1 MQKNSHLRKLVF
13 IAFLTAQGIVLG
25 LLEQAIPFPF
35 APGAKLGLA
44 NIVTLISL
52 YTLSFKEVVFVIV
65 MKTLL
70 TTVLG
75 GTFSTFLYSGMGA
88 LVSFIGMY
96 LVKQLGEKRVSMI
109 GVSATGGILH
119 NVGQLMVASWM
130 AKSWTVLLYLPAMSI
145 VGIFA
150 GIAVGV
156 AANYALAH
164 IKVLQY
170 FSKIE
175 GFLREK
181 KDNPMDKSTIIDYTT
196 KVIKLKG
203 DLQ

>member
-1 MQKNSHLRKLVF
+1 MQKSSNLRKLVF
-13 IAFLTAQGIVLG
+13 IALLTAQGIILG
-25 LLEQAIPFPF
+25 LLEQAIPFPFTF

-52 YTLSFKEVVFVIV
+52 YTLSFKEVVLVVV
-65 MKTLL
+65 MKTLM

-75 GTFSTFLYSGMGA
+75 GTFSTLLYSGMGA

-96 LVKQLGEKRVSMI
+96 LVMQLGEKRVSMI

-130 AKSWTVLLYLPAMSI
+130 AKSWTVLLYLPAMSV

-150 GIAVGV
+150 GVAIGI
-156 AANYALAH
+156 AANYAITHVKLLQNYADK
-164 IKVLQY
+164 KVGKT
-170 FSKIE
+170 S
-175 GFLREK
+175 
-181 KDNPMDKSTIIDYTT
+181 
-196 KVIKLKG
+196 
-203 DLQ
+203 

>member
-1 MQKNSHLRKLVF
+1 MQKNSNLRKLVF
-13 IAFLTAQGIVLG
+13 IALLTAQGIILG
-25 LLEQAIPFPF
+25 LLEQAIPFPFTF

-52 YTLSFKEVVFVIV
+52 YTLSFKEVVLVVV
-65 MKTLL
+65 MKTLM

-75 GTFSTFLYSGMGA
+75 GTFATFLYSGMGA

-96 LVKQLGEKRVSMI
+96 LVMQLGEKRVSMI

-150 GIAVGV
+150 GVAIGI
-156 AANYALAH
+156 AANYAITHVKLLQNYADK
-164 IKVLQY
+164 KVGKT
-170 FSKIE
+170 S
-175 GFLREK
+175 
-181 KDNPMDKSTIIDYTT
+181 
-196 KVIKLKG
+196 
-203 DLQ
+203 

>member
-1 MQKNSHLRKLVF
+1 MQRNSNLRKLVF
-13 IAFLTAQGIVLG
+13 IALLTAQGIILG
-25 LLEQAIPFPF
+25 LLEQAIPFPFTF

-52 YTLSFKEVVFVIV
+52 YTLSFKEVILVVV
-65 MKTLL
+65 MKTLM

-96 LVKQLGEKRVSMI
+96 LVKQLGEERVSMI

-150 GIAVGV
+150 GVAIGI
-156 AANYALAH
+156 AANYALTH
-164 IKVLQY
+164 VKLLKKYSDQKVGE
-170 FSKIE
+170 S
-175 GFLREK
+175 
-181 KDNPMDKSTIIDYTT
+181 S
-196 KVIKLKG
+196 
-203 DLQ
+203 

>member
-1 MQKNSHLRKLVF
+1 MQKNSNLRKLVF
-13 IAFLTAQGIVLG
+13 IALVTAQGIILG
-25 LLEQAIPFPF
+25 LLEQAIPFPFTF

-52 YTLSFKEVVFVIV
+52 YTLSFKEVVLVVV
-65 MKTLL
+65 MKTLM
-70 TTVLG
+70 TSVLG

-96 LVKQLGEKRVSMI
+96 LVKQLGEERVSMI

-150 GIAVGV
+150 GVAIGI
-156 AANYALAH
+156 AANYAITHVKLLKNYADK
-164 IKVLQY
+164 KVGET
-170 FSKIE
+170 S
-175 GFLREK
+175 
-181 KDNPMDKSTIIDYTT
+181 
-196 KVIKLKG
+196 
-203 DLQ
+203 

>member
-1 MQKNSHLRKLVF
+1 M
-13 IAFLTAQGIVLG
+13 I
-25 LLEQAIPFPF
+25 
-35 APGAKLGLA
+35 
-44 NIVTLISL
+44 
-52 YTLSFKEVVFVIV
+52 
-65 MKTLL
+65 TLL

-164 IKVLQY
+164 IKILQY
-170 FSKIE
+170 FSK
-175 GFLREK
+175 K
-181 KDNPMDKSTIIDYTT
+181 
-196 KVIKLKG
+196 
-203 DLQ
+203 

>member
-1 MQKNSHLRKLVF
+1 MQRNSNLKKLVF
-13 IAFLTAQGIVLG
+13 IALLTAQGIILG
-25 LLEQAIPFPF
+25 LLEQAIPFPFAF

-52 YTLSFKEVVFVIV
+52 YTLSFKEVVLVVV
-65 MKTLL
+65 MKTLM

-88 LVSFIGMY
+88 LVSFVGMY
-96 LVKQLGEKRVSMI
+96 LVKQLGEERVSMI

-150 GIAVGV
+150 GVAIGI
-156 AANYALAH
+156 AANYALTH
-164 IKVLQY
+164 VKLLKKYSDQKV
-170 FSKIE
+170 
-175 GFLREK
+175 G
-181 KDNPMDKSTIIDYTT
+181 KSS
-196 KVIKLKG
+196 
-203 DLQ
+203 

>member
-1 MQKNSHLRKLVF
+1 MQKSSNLRKLVF
-13 IAFLTAQGIVLG
+13 IALLTAQGIILG
-25 LLEQAIPFPF
+25 LLEQAIPFPFTF

-52 YTLSFKEVVFVIV
+52 YTLSFKEVVLVVV
-65 MKTLL
+65 MKTLM

-96 LVKQLGEKRVSMI
+96 LVMQLGEKRVSMI

-150 GIAVGV
+150 GVAIGI
-156 AANYALAH
+156 AANYAITHVKLLKNYADK
-164 IKVLQY
+164 KVGET
-170 FSKIE
+170 S
-175 GFLREK
+175 
-181 KDNPMDKSTIIDYTT
+181 
-196 KVIKLKG
+196 
-203 DLQ
+203 

>member
-1 MQKNSHLRKLVF
+1 M
-13 IAFLTAQGIVLG
+13 
-25 LLEQAIPFPF
+25 
-35 APGAKLGLA
+35 
-44 NIVTLISL
+44 
-52 YTLSFKEVVFVIV
+52 
-65 MKTLL
+65 
-70 TTVLG
+70 
-75 GTFSTFLYSGMGA
+75 
-88 LVSFIGMY
+88 
-96 LVKQLGEKRVSMI
+96 KQLGEKRVSMI

-170 FSKIE
+170 FSK
-175 GFLREK
+175 K
-181 KDNPMDKSTIIDYTT
+181 
-196 KVIKLKG
+196 
-203 DLQ
+203 

>member
-1 MQKNSHLRKLVF
+1 MQKSSKLRKLVF
-13 IAFLTAQGIVLG
+13 IALLTAQGIILG
-25 LLEQAIPFPF
+25 LLEQAIPFPFTF

-52 YTLSFKEVVFVIV
+52 YTLSFKEVVLVVV
-65 MKTLL
+65 MKTLM

-75 GTFSTFLYSGMGA
+75 GTFSTLLYSGMGA

-96 LVKQLGEKRVSMI
+96 LVMQLGEKRVSMI

-130 AKSWTVLLYLPAMSI
+130 AKSWTVLLYLPAMSV

-150 GIAVGV
+150 GVAIGI
-156 AANYALAH
+156 AANYAITHVKLLQNYADK
-164 IKVLQY
+164 KVGKT
-170 FSKIE
+170 S
-175 GFLREK
+175 
-181 KDNPMDKSTIIDYTT
+181 
-196 KVIKLKG
+196 
-203 DLQ
+203 

>member
-1 MQKNSHLRKLVF
+1 MQKNSNLRKLVF
-13 IAFLTAQGIVLG
+13 IALLTAQGIILG
-25 LLEQAIPFPF
+25 LLEQAIPFPFTF

-52 YTLSFKEVVFVIV
+52 YTLSFKEVVLVVV
-65 MKTLL
+65 MKTLM
-70 TTVLG
+70 TTV
-75 GTFSTFLYSGMGA
+75 

-96 LVKQLGEKRVSMI
+96 LVMQLGEKRVSMI

-150 GIAVGV
+150 GIAIGI
-156 AANYALAH
+156 AANYALTH
-164 IKVLQY
+164 VKLLKKYSDKKV
-170 FSKIE
+170 
-175 GFLREK
+175 G
-181 KDNPMDKSTIIDYTT
+181 
-196 KVIKLKG
+196 
-203 DLQ
+203 

>member
-1 MQKNSHLRKLVF
+1 MQKNSNLRKLVF
-13 IAFLTAQGIVLG
+13 IALLTAQGIILG
-25 LLEQAIPFPF
+25 LLEQVIPFPFTF

-52 YTLSFKEVVFVIV
+52 YTLSFKEVVLVVV
-65 MKTLL
+65 MKTLM
-70 TTVLG
+70 TTILG

-96 LVKQLGEKRVSMI
+96 LVMQLGEKRVSMI

-150 GIAVGV
+150 GISIGI
-156 AANYALAH
+156 AANYALTH
-164 IKVLQY
+164 VKLLKKYSDKKV
-170 FSKIE
+170 
-175 GFLREK
+175 G
-181 KDNPMDKSTIIDYTT
+181 
-196 KVIKLKG
+196 
-203 DLQ
+203 

>member
-1 MQKNSHLRKLVF
+1 MQKNSNLRKLVF
-13 IAFLTAQGIVLG
+13 IALLTAQGIILG
-25 LLEQAIPFPF
+25 LLEQAIPFPFTF

-52 YTLSFKEVVFVIV
+52 YTLSFKEVVLVVV
-65 MKTLL
+65 MKTLM

-96 LVKQLGEKRVSMI
+96 LVKQLGEERVSMI

-150 GIAVGV
+150 GVAIGI
-156 AANYALAH
+156 AANYAITHVKLLKNYADK
-164 IKVLQY
+164 KVGET
-170 FSKIE
+170 S
-175 GFLREK
+175 
-181 KDNPMDKSTIIDYTT
+181 
-196 KVIKLKG
+196 
-203 DLQ
+203 

>member
-1 MQKNSHLRKLVF
+1 MQKYSNLSNLVF
-13 IAFLTAQGIVLG
+13 IALLTAQGIILG
-25 LLEQAIPFPF
+25 LLEQAIPCPFTF

-44 NIVTLISL
+44 IIVTLISL
-52 YTLSFKEVVFVIV
+52 YTLSFKEVVLVVV
-65 MKTLL
+65 MKTLM

-96 LVKQLGEKRVSMI
+96 LVKQLGEERVSMI

-150 GIAVGV
+150 GIAIGI
-156 AANYALAH
+156 AANYALTH
-164 IKVLQY
+164 VKLLKKYSDKKV
-170 FSKIE
+170 
-175 GFLREK
+175 G
-181 KDNPMDKSTIIDYTT
+181 
-196 KVIKLKG
+196 
-203 DLQ
+203 